1 MVLLEKS
8 TAFIGFQIVFCT
20 NERYNEVNF
29 DMHRNLELV
38 YRLKEMNKKDLRKER
53 LVRRG
58 ALSKQMR
65 YEKSKV
71 IAERVTQLEPFKMS
85 NKVLLYAP
93 IRNEVETEEIYCI
106 AKELQKDIY
115 YPRVIGTEME
125 FYRMDE
131 TTELE
136 LSKYG
141 ILEPKPES
149 TVVYVPDD
157 EDTIFVVL
165 PGAVFDRDGN
175 RIGYGGGYYDKY
187 LHWLGDQVPPKQ
199 ICKVAVAYECQL
211 VESGLIE
218 KEIHDIRMDYVITES
233 EEYTI

>member
-1 MVLLEKS
+1 MVLFEKS
-8 TAFIGFQIVFCT
+8 TAFIGFQIVFCI

-29 DMHRNLELV
+29 NMYRNLELV
-38 YRLKEMNKKDLRKER
+38 YRLKEMNKKDLRKEI
-53 LVRRG
+53 LARRG
-58 ALSKQMR
+58 TLSKQVC

-71 IAERVTQLEPFKMS
+71 IAERVTQLETFKMS

-93 IRNEVETEEIYCI
+93 IRNEVETEEIYCM
-106 AKELQKDIY
+106 AKAFQKNIY
-115 YPRVIGTEME
+115 YPKVLGTEME

-141 ILEPKPES
+141 ILEPVPES
-149 TVVYVPDD
+149 TDLYNPEDD
-157 EDTIFVVL
+157 DMIFVVM
-165 PGAVFDRDGN
+165 PGAVFDREGN

-187 LHWLGDQVPPKQ
+187 LHRLGDRVNPKQ

-218 KEIHDIRMDYVITES
+218 QETHDIKMDYVITES